1 MEIQTRTSLVG
12 FLIALS
18 ALAAPAMAATTDA
31 APASTPLKIGDRLS
45 RLTNALQ
52 DRTTQLDNLPET
64 HPALLL
70 ARGWADGNRGDW
82 ANGRGRGWADGN
94 RGGGFANTRVGGWG
108 DGAGGGSFA
117 NANPWRNGWADG
129 GGFYNW

>member
-1 MEIQTRTSLVG
+1 MEIKTRTSLVG

-18 ALAAPAMAATTDA
+18 ALAAPATATTTDA
-31 APASTPLKIGDRLS
+31 LPAASGMTIGDRLS
-45 RLTNALQ
+45 RLTSTLQ
-52 DRTTQLDNLPET
+52 ERTTQLNELPDT

-82 ANGRGRGWADGN
+82 ANGRGRGWADGS
-94 RGGGFANTRVGGWG
+94 RADFANTRVGGWG
-108 DGAGGGSFA
+108 DGSGGGGFA